1 MLTALYGDHPYARTA
16 LSEGGIAALAP
27 ASLRAEHTRRF
38 HPDRSLLVITG
49 KVTPAQGFAMAEKAF
64 GDWKVDGPEA
74 ADTPAAPRQATPHF
88 VVLQREGS
96 VQSTVRIGRPALA
109 ATDADYLPLQLT
121 RILLGGGFSSRVNL
135 NLREAKGYTYG
146 AGVRLGA
153 SRAGGELI
161 GQADV
166 RNEVTGAS
174 LKEFFHEYTR
184 LGTELVPAKELE
196 DTKRYI
202 AGDYVI
208 SNQLQGAVAASLAKN
223 WLIGLPS
230 EFLGQFVPR
239 LRAVDAGKVQAVA
252 KQYFQPK
259 DQSIVVVGDS
269 KAIAEQLKAYGQFQ
283 VQDK

>member
-1 MLTALYGDHPYARTA
+1 L
-16 LSEGGIAALAP
+16 
-27 ASLRAEHTRRF
+27 
-38 HPDRSLLVITG
+38 
-49 KVTPAQGFAMAEKAF
+49 
-64 GDWKVDGPEA
+64 
-74 ADTPAAPRQATPHF
+74 
-88 VVLQREGS
+88 LQREGS

-135 NLREAKGYTYG
+135 NLREEKGYTYG

-153 SRAGGELI
+153 ARAGGELI

-184 LGTELVPAKELE
+184 LGSEPVPAKELE

-239 LRAVDAGKVQAVA
+239 LRAVDGAKVQSVA

-269 KAIAEQLKAYGQFQ
+269 KAIAEQLKAYGEFQ
-283 VQDK
+283 VQAK